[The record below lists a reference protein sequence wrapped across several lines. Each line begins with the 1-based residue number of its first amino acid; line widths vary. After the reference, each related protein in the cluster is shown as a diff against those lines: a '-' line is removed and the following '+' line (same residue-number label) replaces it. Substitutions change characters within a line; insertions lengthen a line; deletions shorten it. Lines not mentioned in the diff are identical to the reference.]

1 MEWYHYVLLCL
12 KIVFLI
18 EFSLVVYNKEL
29 VHPIVYITTE
39 ILFKLL
45 LSLYMQCIVFFITGK
60 SISFEDKVIISFG
73 GGLLGYDAIVNDL
86 PDLLDLYGVK
96 NTSLIR

>member
-45 LSLYMQCIVFFITGK
+45 LSLYMQYIVFFITGK
-60 SISFEDKVIISFG
+60 SISFVDKVIISFG

>member
-1 MEWYHYVLLCL
+1 MEWYHYLLLFL
-12 KIVFLI
+12 KIVFLV
-18 EFSLVVYNKEL
+18 EFSLVLYDKTL

-45 LSLYMQCIVFFITGK
+45 LSFYMQYILFFTGR
-60 SISFEDKVIISFG
+60 SIPFEDKVIVSFG

-86 PDLLDLYGVK
+86 PDLLELYGIK

>member
-1 MEWYHYVLLCL
+1 MEWYHYLLLFL
-12 KIVFLI
+12 KIIFLI
-18 EFSLVVYNKEL
+18 EFSLVLYDKTL
-29 VHPIVYITTE
+29 VHPRVYITTE

-45 LSLYMQCIVFFITGK
+45 LSFYMQYILFFSTGK
-60 SISFEDKVIISFG
+60 SVSFEDKVIVSFG

-86 PDLLDLYGVK
+86 PELLELYGVH